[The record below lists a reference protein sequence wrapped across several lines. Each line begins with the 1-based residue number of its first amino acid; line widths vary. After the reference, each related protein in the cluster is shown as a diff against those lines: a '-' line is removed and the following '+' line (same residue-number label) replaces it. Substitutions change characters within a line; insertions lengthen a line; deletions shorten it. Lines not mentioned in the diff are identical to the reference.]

1 MNPILKQPFAGWM
14 HPDLAKVQPG
24 IFLLSNYMDEMRWN
38 ITDEYDDDE
47 WAAVEFIEGLPRYA
61 NGLACSVPLLHPDVC
76 DLIIEEINRSGLEW
90 VPNDDEDEDY
100 QIPEIILKHRMI
112 ELHESLQKFADS
124 TLFRIMKLLWGR
136 KPTNV
141 RSIQL
146 AKYTPE
152 GTRMSGWHHDED
164 SNMTAVVNLAPE
176 LYTGGGTDVRTGL
189 LTYEHV
195 PPVPKGHAL
204 IFNGHQTLHRGAPV
218 ESGERNIL
226 VFWTTTF

>member
-1 MNPILKQPFAGWM
+1 MNPILTRPFTGWL
-14 HPDLAKVQPG
+14 HPDLAKVQHGLFP
-24 IFLLSNYMDEMRWN
+24 LVQYMEDLRWN
-38 ITDEYDDDE
+38 ITDEFSDEE
-47 WAAVEFIEGLPRYA
+47 WAAVEFLDSLPRYA
-61 NGLACSVPLLHPDVC
+61 NGLAVSVPLLHPDVC
-76 DLIIEEINRSGLEW
+76 DLIIEEINKPGLVWE
-90 VPNDDEDEDY
+90 PNDEEDEDY
-100 QIPEIILKHRMI
+100 QIPEIVLKHHMK
-112 ELHESLQKFADS
+112 ELHQSLHKFGDA

-136 KPTNV
+136 GPNHV

-164 SNMTAVVNLAPE
+164 SNMTAVINLAPE
-176 LYTGGGTDVRTGL
+176 LYTGGGTDIRTGL

-204 IFNGHQTLHRGAPV
+204 IFNGYQTLHRGAPV

-226 VFWTTTF
+226 VYWTTTF